1 MPQGRAA
8 VLGHPIAHSLS
19 PVLHRAAYAELGLDW
34 SYEALD
40 VEPGGLAEV
49 VAAVGTHWSGLSL
62 TMPLKEAV
70 LDLLDAVEPRAAEVR
85 SVNTVVPE
93 GGGRAG
99 YNTDITGLVGI
110 LTDLAL
116 PGSARAAVVGAGAT
130 ARSAVAALAEA
141 GIADVTVLARRPDA
155 VHELVA
161 LASVCGVP
169 ASGGEWPP
177 RTSDL
182 ARDVVISTVPASATG
197 SWTPPEAAGALVDV
211 LYHPWPTPLAT
222 RWRERGGRVIGG
234 LELLARQAVEQV
246 VLMTGQRPSLS
257 TLRAAGEAALAS
269 REIAQAEQ

>member
-40 VEPGGLAEV
+40 VEPTGLAAV

-85 SVNTVVPE
+85 AVNTVVPE
-93 GGGRAG
+93 GEGCAG

-110 LTDLAL
+110 FTDLAL
-116 PGSARAAVVGAGAT
+116 PRSARAAVIGAGAT
-130 ARSAVAALAEA
+130 ARSTVAALAEA
-141 GIADVTVLARRPDA
+141 GIADVRVLARRPDA
-155 VHELVA
+155 VSELVG

-169 ASGGEWPP
+169 GSGGQWPP
-177 RTSDL
+177 EASDL
-182 ARDVVISTVPASATG
+182 ARDLVISTVPASATG
-197 SWTPPEAAGALVDV
+197 SWTLPNGLGVLIDV
-211 LYHPWPTPLAT
+211 LYDPWPTPLAA
-222 RWRERGGRVIGG
+222 RWLEGGGAVIGG

-246 VLMTGQRPSLS
+246 VLMTGHRPSLS

-269 REIAQAEQ
+269 RSIAQAEQ